1 MELTEKKVTSEV
13 VFQGQILTVL
23 RDTAELPNG
32 KTAEREVV
40 RHPGGVAVLP
50 LDEDG
55 NVLLVRQFRYPFG
68 RVLLEIPA
76 GKLDRGEEPLHAAA
90 RELEEE
96 TGVQAEE
103 LISLG
108 SIYVSPGFCDEEL
121 HLYLA
126 QGLKQGKSHPDEDEF
141 LAPERVPCEV
151 LTEQIMSGAI
161 HDGKTVAA
169 VLKAKLYLER

>member
-1 MELTEKKVTSEV
+1 MELAEKKVTSEV
-13 VFQGQILTVL
+13 VFQGRILTVL

-32 KTAEREVV
+32 QTAEREVV

-126 QGLKQGKSHPDEDEF
+126 RGLKQGESHPDEDEF
-141 LAPERVPCEV
+141 LAPEKVPFDE
-151 LTEQIMSGAI
+151 LTEQIMSGAV